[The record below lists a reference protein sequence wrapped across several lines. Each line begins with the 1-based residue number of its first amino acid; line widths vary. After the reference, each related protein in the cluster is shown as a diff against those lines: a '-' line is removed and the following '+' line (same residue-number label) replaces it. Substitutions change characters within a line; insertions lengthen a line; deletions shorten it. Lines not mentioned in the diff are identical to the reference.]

1 MTDLELA
8 TFLGMTT
15 EPRWPQA
22 IALLTGK
29 QRAALEHMAKVVED
43 LRAYGSG
50 SGPRPVGMCIDGP
63 RPRRPRGTRRR

>member
-22 IALLTGK
+22 IARLTGA
-29 QRAALEHMAKVVED
+29 QRAAVEHIAKAVEE
-43 LRAYGSG
+43 LRAYDLGIA
-50 SGPRPVGMCIDGP
+50 PRPVGMLIDGP
-63 RPRRPRGTRRR
+63 RPRRKRGGRRR